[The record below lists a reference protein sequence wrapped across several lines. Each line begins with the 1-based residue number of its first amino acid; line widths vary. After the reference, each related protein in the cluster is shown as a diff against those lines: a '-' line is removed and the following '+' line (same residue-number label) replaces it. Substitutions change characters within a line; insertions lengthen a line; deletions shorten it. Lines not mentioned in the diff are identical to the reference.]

1 MIRIKTDTHWNTITQ
16 TQKGYKPFITEE
28 RRSKSV
34 YSHTMTLYLRP
45 SSYESLPVCVWMCCI
60 ARHKRQMTSKDVL
73 SFEKGGFIKVFL
85 YINTNKRHFWMCRH
99 ISELSMQPH
108 MDFFCICSHEK
119 VLGEANLAFGLQ
131 IAILP
136 VPLNNRT
143 PPLFKKKKSCP
154 NISLMHLLKPEDSLL
169 IFFHMKLRSHCPW
182 QHVFKQSRPIKILYK
197 CA

>member
-143 PPLFKKKKSCP
+143 PPLFKKKKKVVQTFLWS
-154 NISLMHLLKPEDSLL
+154 IYWSLKIHCWS
-169 IFFHMKLRSHCPW
+169 FFIWSYVHTALGNTCLSSHV
-182 QHVFKQSRPIKILYK
+182 Q
-197 CA
+197 